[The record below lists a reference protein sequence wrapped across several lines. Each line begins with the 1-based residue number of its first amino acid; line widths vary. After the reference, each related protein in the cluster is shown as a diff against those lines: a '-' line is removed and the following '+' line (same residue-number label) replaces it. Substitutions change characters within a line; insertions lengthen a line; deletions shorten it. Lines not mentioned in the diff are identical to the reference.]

1 MKLGFDAPCQSPLLS
16 ADLEFGL
23 LLPCNVV
30 VYGADG
36 GTVVSSIDPI
46 AHLGETGNANLD
58 AVLAEVRQRLLRVV
72 DQERES

>member
-1 MKLGFDAPCQSPLLS
+1 VKLRFDAPCQSPLLS

-23 LLPCNVV
+23 LLPCNAV

-36 GTVVSSIDPI
+36 DTVVSSIDPI
-46 AHLGETGNANLD
+46 ARLGETDNANLD
-58 AVLAEVRQRLLRVV
+58 AIPAEVRQRLLRVV